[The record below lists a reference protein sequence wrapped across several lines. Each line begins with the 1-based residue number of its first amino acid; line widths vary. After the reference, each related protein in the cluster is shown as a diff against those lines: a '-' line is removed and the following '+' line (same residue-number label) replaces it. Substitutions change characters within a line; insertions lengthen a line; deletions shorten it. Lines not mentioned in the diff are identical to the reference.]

1 MSRDTPPFT
10 VTHTNGSIAMYRHP
24 RIVKQ
29 FLNICAST
37 DEYLT
42 ASELSLKCGER
53 LSAKRVA
60 RLIRNLEA
68 DGYVFY
74 TRRRSSLC
82 REYRLTSPVL
92 APSEADN
99 DEA

>member
-1 MSRDTPPFT
+1 
-10 VTHTNGSIAMYRHP
+10 MYRHP

-29 FLNICAST
+29 FLDICASS

-42 ASELSLKCGER
+42 ASELSLKCEER

-60 RLIRNLEA
+60 RLIRNLKA
-68 DGYVFY
+68 DGYAFD
-74 TRRRSSLC
+74 TRRRPSTLC

-92 APSEADN
+92 APSDADGTTRTG
-99 DEA
+99 E